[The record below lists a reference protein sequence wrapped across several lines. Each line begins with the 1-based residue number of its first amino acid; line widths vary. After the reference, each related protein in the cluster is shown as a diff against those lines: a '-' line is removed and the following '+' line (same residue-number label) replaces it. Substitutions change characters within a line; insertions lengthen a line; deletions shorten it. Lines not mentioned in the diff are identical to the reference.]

1 MKGFKSHCVN
11 CNSRDLKYYSIKLNE
26 KTVYKVKKCD
36 YCNREVT
43 IREIITLRGITER
56 APPVEWT

>member
-43 IREIITLRGITER
+43 IREIITELSTH
-56 APPVEWT
+56 WT